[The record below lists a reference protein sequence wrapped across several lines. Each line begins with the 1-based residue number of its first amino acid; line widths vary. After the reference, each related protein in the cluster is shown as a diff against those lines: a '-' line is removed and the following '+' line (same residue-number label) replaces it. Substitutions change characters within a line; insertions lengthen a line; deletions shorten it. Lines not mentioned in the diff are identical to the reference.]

1 MNRRPLVALL
11 CLLVLSIPATGR
23 VLSYAPYTNR
33 LSLPS
38 IHARNSRYFALI
50 EALPGNFP
58 FTRGQVVLYDTTG
71 REEPRVV
78 YPSNRTKDA
87 QVLFVALYERSEE
100 GGSGA
105 LSILVAEVMGNPR
118 DPSSQHREYF
128 LSNDA
133 GATWKHV
140 DGLDAQRVPYVYQYT
155 YDFGGPFSRGLSP
168 QVSVGGTLPFV
179 ISTIEGRVWGVT
191 LDGKSRKLYEGPND
205 NTLIGRDR
213 EGSKFIV
220 RTGMNGTQTVSTI
233 GVIGTNASS
242 TPVPLGEI
250 PAGPATGWLTPFGC
264 AYVQVL
270 TGGGRVLY
278 FFCDGI
284 RQEIGRPYA
293 PVSISYSVQ
302 SANDLAFFAVPT
314 TNYDGAWMI
323 QRAPG
328 KPTTLSRH
336 FVGVGTE
343 TFWSDPSQPQVEAL
357 HTGEDPDQLL
367 LQVHRGGAQQQRSFL
382 DPALAAWHTGQPAPT
397 EYHELFLMEN
407 PPKGLLHVDVDH
419 IADGAPFVFDSG
431 VSNPEYSSKA
441 PLETEAAGGADV
453 GQEWGVVRASFR
465 QRLVIPGVARQQG
478 AFGSRWQTD
487 VVLHNPLDTAQ
498 TITLRLVPIE
508 TELLHDI
515 RQIGSRARET
525 DNAPE
530 VVAPQFKLEAHEIR
544 VVRDVLKSMFNIDSG
559 GGTLFI
565 DPQSEVSA
573 TSRTYTRTANNGTF
587 GLGMPAIDFYNV
599 ASPRFPA
606 LFSGAFPG
614 ANFRTNV
621 LLTDTGK
628 GTAVHLIAHG
638 GNGVAARSDL
648 SFGAAS
654 GTSVLQL
661 TEISSTLDA
670 TEGGL
675 EVRPERGSVIPTV
688 VAIDNKTNDPTW
700 FPPDLP
706 AFTVRT
712 IPMIVH
718 ATAANGAQL
727 RTDLF
732 LMNPATYDNS
742 INFEIKPWSSNDAP
756 RSTRLALAP
765 GQSLVIRDA
774 LAYFGL
780 TGFARIRY
788 TSGIVSDPGV
798 RVTSRT
804 YAENADGGTYGTAV
818 PPLNSFQSASAGES
832 LEILGVTGETGFHAT
847 LSLVDLNAM
856 YDGHKAE
863 AKIHIF
869 NEYGLEID
877 SFDVAFPIAGGMQVD
892 SIFRNPNLVP
902 PKAALIRVEVKSGL
916 VAAFATLTD
925 NITNDATY
933 LAASL
938 GAKAK

>member
-11 CLLVLSIPATGR
+11 CLLVLSLPATGR

-33 LSLPS
+33 LSVPS
-38 IHARNSRYFALI
+38 IHARNSRYFALT
-50 EALPGNFP
+50 ESLPGSTP
-58 FTRGQVVLYDTTG
+58 AYRGQVVLYDTTG
-71 REEPRVV
+71 REEPRVI
-78 YPSNRTKDA
+78 YPVDQTKDA
-87 QVLFVALYERSEE
+87 RIVFVALYERNEE
-100 GGSGA
+100 GRSGS
-105 LSILVAEVMGNPR
+105 LSILIEVVRDPYTYTQPR
-118 DPSSQHREYF
+118 DHF
-128 LSNDA
+128 ISNDA
-133 GATWKHV
+133 GATWKRV
-140 DGLDAQRVPYVYQYT
+140 DGLDADQRVPQWYQFR
-155 YDFGGPFSRGLSP
+155 YDFGGPFSLGLSS

-179 ISTIEGRVWGVT
+179 IGTGGGRVYGIT
-191 LDGKSRKLYEGPND
+191 LDGKARLLHEQATSNV
-205 NTLIGRDR
+205 LIGRNR
-213 EGSKFIV
+213 EGSRFIV
-220 RTGMNGTQTVSTI
+220 RTGKSANGLTI

-242 TPVPLGEI
+242 TPTPLGEI
-250 PAGPATGWLTPFGC
+250 PGGFATGWLTPDGC

-270 TGGGRVLY
+270 TDGGRVLY
-278 FFCDGI
+278 SFCDGK
-284 RQEIGRPYA
+284 REEIGKPYA
-293 PVSISYSVQ
+293 PVTISDATQ

-323 QRAPG
+323 RRAPG
-328 KPTTLSRH
+328 KPTTLSRN
-336 FVGVGTE
+336 FIGGGTE
-343 TFWSDPSQPQVEAL
+343 ILWSDPSQPQVEAL
-357 HTGEDPDQLL
+357 HTGEDPEQLL
-367 LQVHRGGAQQQRSFL
+367 IQVHRGNADQQRSFL
-382 DPALAAWHTGQPAPT
+382 DPALATWHTGQPAPT
-397 EYHELFLMEN
+397 EYQELFLNEG
-407 PPKGLLHVDVDH
+407 PSKSLLHADVDH

-431 VSNPEYSSKA
+431 GSNPAYASKS
-441 PLETEAAGGADV
+441 PVESEAAGGADV

-487 VVLHNPLDTAQ
+487 VVLHNPLDTPQ

-508 TELLHDI
+508 TDLLHDI

-544 VVRDVLKSMFNIDSG
+544 VVSDVLKSMFNIDSG
-559 GGTLFI
+559 GGTLYI

-638 GNGVAARSDL
+638 GSGVAARSDL

-675 EVRPERGSVIPTV
+675 EVRPERGSLIPTV

-756 RSTRLALAP
+756 RTTRLALAP

-788 TSGIVSDPGV
+788 TSGIISDPGV

-804 YAENADGGTYGTAV
+804 YAENADGGTYGTVV
-818 PPLNSFQSASAGES
+818 PPLNSFQSASPGES
-832 LEILGVTGETGFHAT
+832 LEILGVTGESGFHAT
-847 LSLVDLNAM
+847 LSLIDLNAM

-863 AKIHIF
+863 AKIHVF

-892 SIFRNPNLVP
+892 SIFRNPNLAP

-925 NITNDATY
+925 NVTNDATY